1 MSTVSATVEVQV
13 PVERLFT
20 AIGLAWEGG
29 TVLREPA
36 TTPDV
41 APSARMGTGFRLPCA
56 GHRWKL
62 PRDME
67 LEVDQ
72 YLAPCGWRAVSRPD
86 ARFSWTVALAPLGDG
101 SALTCVLRYTP
112 AGVASLVRD
121 RMTGRRTRRRALLDL
136 LATWKR
142 DVERQDALG
151 RLRATLEPR
160 EAAAP
165 DHG

>member
-20 AIGLAWEGG
+20 ALCLAWEGG
-29 TVLREPA
+29 TALREPA

-41 APSARMGTGFRLPCA
+41 APSGRMGTGFRLPCA
-56 GHRWKL
+56 GRRWKL
-62 PRDME
+62 PRDLE

-72 YLAPCGWRAVSRPD
+72 YLAPAGWRAISRPD
-86 ARFSWTVALAPLGDG
+86 GRFSWTVVLAPVGDG
-101 SALTCVLRYTP
+101 AALTCVLCYTP
-112 AGVASLVRD
+112 AGVASRLRD

-151 RLRATLEPR
+151 RLRASLEPR

-165 DHG
+165 HHG